1 MDNDYPQTLK
11 GERCYCSNHS
21 GITTL
26 TLEKREFAIEV
37 IVDVAVGSSLFALEP
52 TENSSRHHGFTRES
66 RIFAGVSPLS
76 TMALPNGHHFEFVDS
91 T

>member
-1 MDNDYPQTLK
+1 MHIFTLLFVSPRNSFTFIFVLISLIIDLIMTLK
-11 GERCYCSNHS
+11 GHCHELRM
-21 GITTL
+21 
-26 TLEKREFAIEV
+26 LEFF
-37 IVDVAVGSSLFALEP
+37 FALEP

-76 TMALPNGHHFEFVDS
+76 TMALPSGRHFEFVDS